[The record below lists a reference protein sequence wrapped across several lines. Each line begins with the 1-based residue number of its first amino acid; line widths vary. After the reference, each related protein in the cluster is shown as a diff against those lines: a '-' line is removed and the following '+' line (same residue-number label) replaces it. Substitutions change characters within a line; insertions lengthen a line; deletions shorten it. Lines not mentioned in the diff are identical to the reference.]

1 MVSYF
6 KLQAVDEKARV
17 GILKTENGS
26 IQTPVFMPVAT
37 LASVKSIDPFD
48 LNGMGASIILSNTY
62 HLYLRPGIDVIESF
76 GGLHK
81 FMSWKGPIL
90 TDSGG
95 FQGFS
100 LERFRKIIDDGIE
113 FKSHIDGTL
122 HVFTPENVIRYQE
135 IFGSNIMMPLDV
147 CVAPTDNEQ
156 DVLDALELTTKW
168 AARSLKAKTKKENM
182 LFGIIQGGL
191 FESLRERSAT
201 QLLELDF
208 DGYSIG
214 GLSVGESK
222 SDMYNIVDFTT
233 DLLPIESP
241 RYLMGVGSPEDLVEC
256 VSRGIDM
263 FDCVLPTRIARNGAL
278 FIDSGRINIT
288 NARFKNCGLPIEVNC
303 KCYTCSNFSMG
314 YLNHLFKTK
323 ELLGYRLATI
333 HNLHYLLRL
342 MDSVR
347 ESILRNDFKAFKTDF
362 MQRFTPP
369 SEVVRRK
376 QKQLW
381 MNSHQII

>member
-1 MVSYF
+1 MVTHF
-6 KLQAVDEKARV
+6 KLQASDDKARV
-17 GILKTENGS
+17 GILKTANGC
-26 IQTPVFMPVAT
+26 IETPVFMPVAT

-48 LNGMGASIILSNTY
+48 LTAIGASIILSNTY
-62 HLYLRPGIDVIESF
+62 HLYLRPGIDVIENF
-76 GGLHK
+76 GGLHN
-81 FMSWKGPIL
+81 FMSWNGPIL

-113 FKSHIDGTL
+113 FKSHIDGTV

-147 CVAPTDNEQ
+147 CVAATDNEK
-156 DVLDALELTTKW
+156 DVLDALELTTRW
-168 AARSLKAKTKKENM
+168 AERSLKAKTKKENM
-182 LFGIIQGGL
+182 LFGIVQGGL
-191 FESLRERSAT
+191 FESLRERSVT
-201 QLLELDF
+201 QVLELDF

-233 DLLPIESP
+233 ELLPTELP
-241 RYLMGVGSPEDLVEC
+241 RYLMGVGSPEDLIEC
-256 VSRGIDM
+256 VARGIDM

-278 FIDSGRINIT
+278 FVESGRINIT
-288 NARFKNCGLPIEVNC
+288 NARFKNCGSPIEEAC
-303 KCYTCSNFSMG
+303 TCYTCSNFSMG

-333 HNLHYLLRL
+333 HNLHFLLRL
-342 MDSVR
+342 MDAIR
-347 ESILRNDFKAFKTDF
+347 ISILENDFHAFRTDF
-362 MQRFTPP
+362 IKRFTPP

-381 MNSHQII
+381 MNSH